1 METRPG
7 QSMSIVGSLPQLGR
21 WKDFRVCAMKWTE
34 GHIWEINL
42 KMPSKDCVFF
52 YKYVKVKDGNAE
64 EWEQGYNRIADLLS
78 LHQTQNLSGKEESK
92 NSDVSNVILDDSWHQ
107 YTVNFSIYYPLKNE
121 DEEVMKIN
129 GEGKQLGAWNAGKG
143 PRTMIQ
149 AKEEVVWLT
158 GMKVRPWEWKVTFD

>member
-21 WKDFRVCAMKWTE
+21 WKDFNAGSMKWSE
-34 GHIWEINL
+34 GHIWQLKLNL
-42 KMPSKDCVFF
+42 TSKDTVFF
-52 YKYVKVKDGNAE
+52 YKYVKVNNGNVE

-78 LHQTQNLSGKEESK
+78 LHQTQNLNKEEESK
-92 NSDVSNVILDDSWHQ
+92 ASDVSEVYLNDSWHQ

-143 PRTMIQ
+143 PRTM
-149 AKEEVVWLT
+149 
-158 GMKVRPWEWKVTFD
+158 F